1 MGDTNAVRGD
11 ARAAT
16 NDASTGVQAQL
27 PRSSGGPRERG
38 NLKLRR
44 CVTGITTKKPSG
56 RYFAAPFL
64 VCYSCASGYRSVLIL
79 SEPEFQRGRQGLA
92 YLTALLRSETERLS
106 PTIRQVLV
114 RHRLQGLRDQAY

>member
-38 NLKLRR
+38 NPKLRR
-44 CVTGITTKKPSG
+44 CVAGITPKSPQVVISQPRFWSVIRVGQGTGPCLYSPS
-56 RYFAAPFL
+56 RN
-64 VCYSCASGYRSVLIL
+64 S
-79 SEPEFQRGRQGLA
+79 SEAVRG
-92 YLTALLRSETERLS
+92 
-106 PTIRQVLV
+106 
-114 RHRLQGLRDQAY
+114 

>member
-11 ARAAT
+11 ERAAT

-44 CVTGITTKKPSG
+44 CVAGITTKKPSG

-64 VCYSCASGYRSVLIL
+64 VCYTYGSGYRSVLIL

-92 YLTALLRSETERLS
+92 YLTALLHSETKGLS
-106 PTIRQVLV
+106 PRIREVLV
-114 RHRLQGLRDQAY
+114 RHRLRGFA